1 MNLEIFA
8 RIDDVVERFEEK
20 RDIYKLIAE
29 EIKEYFETS
38 VFTRSRFTLSLV
50 YRIKAVDSIREKLL
64 RNSYISTYGSVDEVM
79 RHFQDLIGFRIE
91 CKFIDDEVYV
101 YNLLKEVFSETEDN
115 VYYFDPLMPKIRFK
129 LSEKQPQKQ
138 KNGFNIYKI
147 DGLYLLGKEQIRF
160 ELQIKAL
167 VNTFWG
173 EIEHKIIYKNSE
185 YSLADKFVA
194 DLMFSIKKS
203 LNMIDSQLY
212 VLYNRFKRAGD
223 VNEEK
228 GNARSIER
236 FISKMVN
243 DTYMRLI
250 HSQVGITVDF
260 KSSCDA
266 VIRYIMDVN
275 NAKTMEDYGHIM
287 LSVFDTL
294 NSVEEGGLRVDE
306 QLVFDRKLYFA
317 DEFSKN
323 IYETIL
329 YNVNINYKW
338 YLFFLILFHTSRG
351 DNSQDL
357 ESYIAYYRNIFLQN
371 RSLMALDELKDGD
384 KIRFDILNEFSRV
397 FREAK
402 TIDYFCDKGIT
413 HVHRAM
419 NAVLPKIVELIHD
432 GAIWDVIKE
441 EHLAAFREKV
451 RLK

>member
-8 RIDDVVERFEEK
+8 HIDDVVERFEEK
-20 RDIYKLIAE
+20 RDIYKLIAD
-29 EIKEYFETS
+29 EIKEYFETK
-38 VFTRSRFTLSLV
+38 VFTRSRYTLSLV
-50 YRIKAVDSIREKLL
+50 YRIKSVDSIREKLL
-64 RNSYISTYGSVDEVM
+64 RNSYISAYGTVDEVM

-101 YNLLKEVFSETEDN
+101 YNLLKEVFSDTEDDT
-115 VYYFDPLMPKIRFK
+115 YYFDPLMPKIRFK

-167 VNTFWG
+167 VNSFWG
-173 EIEHKIIYKNSE
+173 EIEHRIIYKNSA
-185 YSLADKFVA
+185 YSLADKFVE

-212 VLYNRFKRAGD
+212 VLYNRFKRAAD
-223 VNEEK
+223 VNEDK
-228 GNARSIER
+228 GNAKSIER

-250 HSQVGITVDF
+250 QSQVGITVDF
-260 KSSCDA
+260 KNSCDA

-287 LSVFDTL
+287 LNVFDTL
-294 NSVEEGGLRVDE
+294 NNVEEGGVQMDK
-306 QLVFDRKLYFA
+306 QLAFDRKLYFQ

-329 YNVNINYKW
+329 YNVNVNYKW
-338 YLFFLILFHTSRG
+338 YLFFLILFNLGRG
-351 DNSQDL
+351 DNSQNL
-357 ESYIAYYRNIFLQN
+357 ESYMIYYRNIFFKN
-371 RSLMALDELKDGD
+371 RSLLALDEVRDGD
-384 KIRFDILNEFSRV
+384 KIRFEILNEFSKV
-397 FREAK
+397 FKEVK
-402 TIDYFCDKGIT
+402 SIDYFCDRGIA
-413 HVHRAM
+413 HVHRAL
-419 NAVLPKIVELIHD
+419 NGVLPKIIELVND

-441 EHLAAFREKV
+441 EHLAAFRQKV
-451 RLK
+451 RL